1 MLKMKRFNLAKLLI
15 TTLTL
20 LVSIPS
26 PGIAAPNICE
36 DLGNYRY
43 TNFRDN
49 GPGKRNRGY
58 ACVVVKDSPNLKGVL
73 TLKHLNNRGNWDI
86 LVGTSFDPASKKVY
100 NSINYQNNR
109 GSVDELVWLPGN
121 SHREYVVVVFPNSNT
136 PSNACLVFHR
146 FNNNKIIGQALGEA
160 LLKEGIRNIFGRNN
174 LNQKDKAQFDRT
186 VGVGFSILSRNNLA
200 DVGYDAALNEINIQ
214 LANLLGTD
222 SWLLDFGVSY
232 FGNYLKESGKFL
244 FDKNMRCS

>member
-1 MLKMKRFNLAKLLI
+1 MLKMKRFNIAKLLI

-26 PGIAAPNICE
+26 PGIAAPNICGE
-36 DLGNYRY
+36 LGNYRY
-43 TNFRDN
+43 TNFRDD
-49 GPGKRNRGY
+49 GSGKRNGSY
-58 ACVVVKDSPNLKGVL
+58 VCFIVKDSPNLKGVL
-73 TLKHLNNRGNWDI
+73 TLKHLNNRGDWDI

-121 SHREYVVVVFPNSNT
+121 SHKDYVVVAFPNSNT

-146 FNNNKIIGQALGEA
+146 FNNNEIIGQALGEA
-160 LLKEGIRNIFGRNN
+160 LIKEGVRRIFGRNN
-174 LNQKDKAQFDRT
+174 LNQKENAQFDRI
-186 VGVGFSILSRNNLA
+186 VGLGFSTLSRNNLA
-200 DVGYDAALNEINIQ
+200 DVGYDAALNEISIQ
-214 LANLLGTD
+214 LGNFLGTD
-222 SWLLDFGVSY
+222 SWLLDLGVSY

-244 FDKNMRCS
+244 FNKNMRCS